1 MAKCP
6 QLRRMGFLIGVTVRR
21 EKALDISGCN
31 STAFQYAPGS
41 CSAGPAIKCW
51 LLATVALRHNRNV
64 NEAIARALTIFRES
78 PELDD
83 EGAFRALIDRGV
95 ERSIA
100 ARIVEFLP
108 IAYCRVLLLNSGV
121 QFSNSFVRAASP
133 LKIQSLSSEPLW
145 IFFLASAESELRG
158 GTARRE
164 MLMVAGRSAEF
175 QAINQMLDKGAEL
188 KNVALPTISLLWPES
203 GPESDT

>member
-1 MAKCP
+1 
-6 QLRRMGFLIGVTVRR
+6 
-21 EKALDISGCN
+21 
-31 STAFQYAPGS
+31 
-41 CSAGPAIKCW
+41 
-51 LLATVALRHNRNV
+51 V
-64 NEAIARALTIFRES
+64 NEAIARALKIFRES

-133 LKIQSLSSEPLW
+133 LKIQSLSSEPVW
-145 IFFLASAESELRG
+145 IFCLAYAESEIRG

-175 QAINQMLDKGAEL
+175 QAINQMLEKGAEP
-188 KNVALPTISLLWPES
+188 KNVALTTISLLWPES

>member
-1 MAKCP
+1 M
-6 QLRRMGFLIGVTVRR
+6 
-21 EKALDISGCN
+21 
-31 STAFQYAPGS
+31 
-41 CSAGPAIKCW
+41 
-51 LLATVALRHNRNV
+51 
-64 NEAIARALTIFRES
+64 NEAIVSALKIFRES

-83 EGAFRALIDRGV
+83 ESVFRALVDRGV

-133 LKIQSLSSEPLW
+133 LKIRSLASVPVW
-145 IFFLASAESELRG
+145 IPFLAYAESEIRG

-175 QAINQMLDKGAEL
+175 QAINQMLDKGAKL
-188 KNVALPTISLLWPES
+188 QSVVLTTVSLLWPDS
-203 GPESDT
+203 GPESDAQR

>member
-121 QFSNSFVRAASP
+121 QFSNSFVRAFRTLAGSPTSMPVAFASRCFT
-133 LKIQSLSSEPLW
+133 SGLSRWKTRS
-145 IFFLASAESELRG
+145 SVRKH
-158 GTARRE
+158 GT
-164 MLMVAGRSAEF
+164 
-175 QAINQMLDKGAEL
+175 
-188 KNVALPTISLLWPES
+188 
-203 GPESDT
+203 